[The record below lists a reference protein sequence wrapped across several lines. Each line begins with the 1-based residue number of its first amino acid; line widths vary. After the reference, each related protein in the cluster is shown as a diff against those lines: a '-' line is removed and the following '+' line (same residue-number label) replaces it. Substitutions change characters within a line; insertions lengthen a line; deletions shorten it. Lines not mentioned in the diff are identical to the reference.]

1 MLSSFCFVAKN
12 VLGAIPMYSMM
23 RSWHGKNRGNMMAS
37 WYSLDPTNIETSWQ
51 RRIEGRSLEMS
62 AALIGVIGWFL
73 LAVPIVQLAWILSKG
88 GKRKLGVHILLAS
101 LGVGGAGVECFARL
115 MMVGLS
121 NASFWLA
128 KDFNLDSWD
137 SEGDGTGWRVLEMI
151 HIVTRGLTLWV
162 DAFEA
167 LALFGVTVL
176 LLYSVRTEPRF
187 RVEREPSE
195 DTPDASIAETDEVA
209 NETPPSPP
217 PETAFSSGTAKV
229 TLAPT
234 FKRPFIYYGLFV
246 GLLSLADFVFD
257 ILRFLD
263 WMLFGRLAAAFQ
275 IVLGVVFLP
284 IWLLCLARQL
294 PQATERFEG
303 EMRRRDLLLDAQGDE
318 PKRVVS

>member
-1 MLSSFCFVAKN
+1 M
-12 VLGAIPMYSMM
+12 
-23 RSWHGKNRGNMMAS
+23 
-37 WYSLDPTNIETSWQ
+37 T
-51 RRIEGRSLEMS
+51 
-62 AALIGVIGWFL
+62 AAMIGVLGWFL

-101 LGVGGAGVECFARL
+101 LGVGGAGVESFARM

-121 NASFWLA
+121 NTSMWLA

-151 HIVTRGLTLWV
+151 HIATRGLILWV

-176 LLYSVRTEPRF
+176 LFYSVQTEPRF
-187 RVEREPSE
+187 RVERDPSIIIHAE
-195 DTPDASIAETDEVA
+195 DAPDAISQTDEMA

-217 PETAFSSGTAKV
+217 PKNAFSNGTAKV
-229 TLAPT
+229 TLEPT
-234 FKRPFIYYGLFV
+234 FKRPFIYYGLFIGV
-246 GLLSLADFVFD
+246 LSLADFVFD
-257 ILRFLD
+257 ILRFVD

-284 IWLLCLARQL
+284 IWLLCLARHL
-294 PQATERFEG
+294 PPATERYEE
-303 EMRRRDLLLDAQGDE
+303 EMRRRDLLLDARGDE
-318 PKRVVS
+318 LKSVVS

>member
-1 MLSSFCFVAKN
+1 M
-12 VLGAIPMYSMM
+12 
-23 RSWHGKNRGNMMAS
+23 
-37 WYSLDPTNIETSWQ
+37 
-51 RRIEGRSLEMS
+51 
-62 AALIGVIGWFL
+62 IGVLGWFL
-73 LAVPIVQLAWILSKG
+73 LAVPIVQMAWILSKG

-151 HIVTRGLTLWV
+151 HVVTRGLILWV

-167 LALFGVTVL
+167 IALFGVTVL
-176 LLYSVRTEPRF
+176 LFYSVRTEPRF
-187 RVEREPSE
+187 RVRREPSIIIDSSE
-195 DTPDASIAETDEVA
+195 DTPDASTTEADEMA
-209 NETPPSPP
+209 NETPPSPQP
-217 PETAFSSGTAKV
+217 KTAFSSGTARV

-246 GLLSLADFVFD
+246 GVLSLADFVFD

-263 WMLFGRLAAAFQ
+263 WMLFGSLAATFQ
-275 IVLGVVFLP
+275 LVLGVVLLP

-303 EMRRRDLLLDAQGDE
+303 EMRTRDLLLEDRGDE
-318 PKRVVS
+318 PKSVVS